1 MDNEEEKTKIPQSGD
16 LDHSSQASSSSS
28 SFFPIDHHVE
38 RAIQLIDE
46 NKSFSED
53 LLSYIEQVSNS
64 PSINNNYHIISVFG
78 SQSTGKST
86 LLNRLFNTSF
96 DVMDESNRQ
105 QTTKGIWIAHSP
117 LVTVPSGLK
126 SKSADE
132 IFVIDVEGSDGRE
145 RGEDQDFERKAAL
158 FALSTSEI
166 LIVNIWETQVGL
178 YHGANMSLLKT
189 VFEVNLSLFGKAKLE
204 SNDHKVL
211 LLFIIRDHVG
221 VTPLANLA
229 DTLTQDMN
237 KLWESLN
244 KAPEL
249 SHLRFEDFFDL
260 GFHALG
266 HKVLQEDKF
275 NEGIR
280 DLGRKIVDSAD
291 SEYLF
296 KKNYHHNIPIDG
308 WTIYARNCWDQI
320 DNNKDLDLPTQQ
332 ILVAR
337 FKCDE
342 ILNSIYDEFMV
353 SFNEKLLPKAPRDT
367 EGVDI
372 DDLNYEEIG
381 KEFEAHWNEVLNRYD
396 TMASRYN
403 TSVYEQK
410 RSVLSSKVIEKL
422 SELIGLY
429 LSDLTRKTTA
439 GYSKALVT
447 GRKKFADY
455 SEANDLRN
463 STVDDFFKR
472 ARFISHSGSLIISH
486 QAHQDYINNLQ
497 HELDKIFVNQQRVE
511 LDNKT
516 TKILKKFSN
525 NLRKVILQEIGDP
538 KRTTWDVIFDSFKNL
553 TESSVDLMESSL
565 GKYEHKYELYY
576 GEIDFL
582 FAVDHIVDVDKALE
596 KIKFKMWTI
605 FYELSHKYISKD
617 IVLNILKDRFD
628 DVFRYD
634 ENGLPRLHQDTH
646 EVERNYGKAKENALK
661 VLPIYSIAKLSDGTE
676 ILPDYDIFD
685 KKLQKRF
692 EGAFVIAPFEEQV
705 DVDQDDSDDDSD
717 DERKCF
723 AEILSESEKSEI
735 VTKFKK
741 DSDAKFVET
750 KRSII
755 QHVTQIPYYIYLII
769 LVLGWNEFMAIV
781 RNPFFFS
788 LLLLFAA
795 GFYVLYQMNL
805 LRPTSLI
812 VQRMI
817 DEALVQAKRKLK
829 ELVIDEHD
837 LHANALGK
845 MSESAQEKGSRNASR
860 SDAIELDDLASDD
873 KN

>member
-1 MDNEEEKTKIPQSGD
+1 MDNEEKIKIPQSGD
-16 LDHSSQASSSSS
+16 VDHSSQASSSSS
-28 SFFPIDHHVE
+28 SFFPIDQHVE

-46 NKSFSED
+46 NKNFSED
-53 LLSYIEQVSNS
+53 LLLYIEQVGNS
-64 PSINNNYHIISVFG
+64 TSINNNYHIISVFG

-86 LLNRLFNTSF
+86 LLNRLFNTLF

-105 QTTKGIWIAHSP
+105 QTTKGIWMAHSP

-211 LLFIIRDHVG
+211 LLFVIRDHVG

-229 DTLTQDMN
+229 ETLTQDMN

-249 SHLRFEDFFDL
+249 SHLRFGDFFDL

-291 SEYLF
+291 NEYLF

-332 ILVAR
+332 ILVAK

-353 SFNEKLLPKAPRDT
+353 SFNEKLLPKAPRNT

-372 DDLNYEEIG
+372 DNLNYEEIG
-381 KEFEAHWNEVLNRYD
+381 TELGTLQKEVLERYD
-396 TMASRYN
+396 MMASRYN

-410 RSVLSSKVIEKL
+410 RSVLSSKVNEKL
-422 SELIGLY
+422 NELVGLY
-429 LSDLTRKTTA
+429 LSDLARKSST
-439 GYSKALVT
+439 GFSKALIT
-447 GRKKFADY
+447 GRKKLAADSY
-455 SEANDLRN
+455 YEGALNLRKATIDN
-463 STVDDFFKR
+463 FTKR
-472 ARFISHSGSLIISH
+472 AEFISLSGSI
-486 QAHQDYINNLQ
+486 DYQTHIENLEN
-497 HELDKIFVNQQRVE
+497 ELDKVFANQQLVE
-511 LDNKT
+511 LDNIT
-516 TKILKKFSN
+516 TKTLKKFSN
-525 NLRKVILQEIGDP
+525 NFSKVILQAVGDP
-538 KRTTWDVIFDSFKNL
+538 KDTTWDVIFDSFKNL
-553 TESSVDLMESSL
+553 MKLSL
-565 GKYEHKYELYY
+565 GKYQSPDGKF
-576 GEIDFL
+576 DFQL
-582 FAVDHIVDVDKALE
+582 GTNTNVNDRAVE
-596 KIKFKMWTI
+596 KIKFKMWSI

-617 IVLNILKDRFD
+617 SVLNILKDRFD

-646 EVERNYGKAKENALK
+646 ELERNYAKAKENALK
-661 VLPIYSIAKLSDGTE
+661 VLPIYSIAKLSDDTE

-692 EGAFVIAPFEEQV
+692 EGASVIAPHEEQA
-705 DVDQDDSDDDSD
+705 DVDQDDSDDESD

-788 LLLLFAA
+788 LLLLSAA

-829 ELVIDEHD
+829 EFVIDEHD
-837 LHANALGK
+837 LHANTLGK
-845 MSESAQEKGSRNASR
+845 MSDRAPEKASRNASR
-860 SDAIELDDLASDD
+860 SDDIELDDLASED

>member
-1 MDNEEEKTKIPQSGD
+1 MDNEEKTKTFQSGD
-16 LDHSSQASSSSS
+16 VDHASQASSSSS
-28 SFFPIDHHVE
+28 SFFPIDQHVE

-46 NKSFSED
+46 NKNFSED
-53 LLSYIEQVSNS
+53 LLLYIEQVGNS
-64 PSINNNYHIISVFG
+64 TSINNNYHIISVFG

-86 LLNRLFNTSF
+86 LLNRLFNTLF

-105 QTTKGIWIAHSP
+105 QTTKGIWMAHSP
-117 LVTVPSGLK
+117 SVTVPSGLK

-211 LLFIIRDHVG
+211 LLFVIRDHVG

-229 DTLTQDMN
+229 ETLTQDMN

-249 SHLRFEDFFDL
+249 SHFRFEDFFDL

-266 HKVLQEDKF
+266 HKVLQEEKF

-291 SEYLF
+291 EEYLF

-320 DNNKDLDLPTQQ
+320 DSNKDLDLPTQQ
-332 ILVAR
+332 ILVAK

-342 ILNSIYDEFMV
+342 ILSSVYDEFML
-353 SFNEKLLPKAPRDT
+353 SFNEKLLPKAPKNT
-367 EGVDI
+367 EGADI
-372 DDLNYEEIG
+372 DNFNYKEIG
-381 KEFEAHWNEVLNRYD
+381 TELKTLQKGALDSYD

-410 RSVLSSKVIEKL
+410 RSVLLDKVNEKL
-422 SELIGLY
+422 NELVGLY
-429 LSDLTRKTTA
+429 LSDLARKSST
-439 GYSKALVT
+439 GFSKALIT
-447 GRKKFADY
+447 GRKKLTADSY
-455 SEANDLRN
+455 YEGALNLRKATIDN
-463 STVDDFFKR
+463 FTKR
-472 ARFISHSGSLIISH
+472 AELICLSGSIDYQSH
-486 QAHQDYINNLQ
+486 IEKLEN
-497 HELDKIFVNQQRVE
+497 ELDKIFANQQLIE
-511 LDNKT
+511 LDNIT
-516 TKILKKFSN
+516 TRILKKFSN
-525 NLRKVILQEIGDP
+525 NFSKVILQAISDP
-538 KRTTWDVIFDSFKNL
+538 NDTTWDTIFDSFKNL
-553 TESSVDLMESSL
+553 MELNL
-565 GKYEHKYELYY
+565 GKYQSPDGKF
-576 GEIDFL
+576 DFHL
-582 FAVDHIVDVDKALE
+582 GTNTIVNDKAIE
-596 KIKFKMWTI
+596 KITFKMWSI

-617 IVLNILKDRFD
+617 SVLNILKDRFD

-646 EVERNYGKAKENALK
+646 ELERNYAKAKENALK
-661 VLPIYSIAKLSDGTE
+661 VLPIYSIAKLSDDTE

-692 EGAFVIAPFEEQV
+692 EGASVITPDEEEV
-705 DVDQDDSDDDSD
+705 DVDQDDSEDESD

-769 LVLGWNEFMAIV
+769 LVLGWNEFTAIV

-788 LLLLFAA
+788 LLLLSGAA
-795 GFYVLYQMNL
+795 FYVLYQMNL
-805 LRPTSLI
+805 LRPTSLVI
-812 VQRMI
+812 QRMI

-829 ELVIDEHD
+829 EFVIDEHD
-837 LHANALGK
+837 LHASTLGK
-845 MSESAQEKGSRNASR
+845 MSNRAPENAPRNASH
-860 SDAIELDDLASDD
+860 SDDIELDDLASED

>member
-1 MDNEEEKTKIPQSGD
+1 MDNEEKIKIPQSGD
-16 LDHSSQASSSSS
+16 VDHSSQASSSSS
-28 SFFPIDHHVE
+28 SFFPIDQHVE

-46 NKSFSED
+46 NKNFSED
-53 LLSYIEQVSNS
+53 LLLYIEQAGNS
-64 PSINNNYHIISVFG
+64 TSINNNYHIISVFG

-86 LLNRLFNTSF
+86 LLNRLFNTLF

-105 QTTKGIWIAHSP
+105 QTTKGIWMAHSP

-211 LLFIIRDHVG
+211 LLFVIRDHVG

-229 DTLTQDMN
+229 ETLTQDMN

-291 SEYLF
+291 NEYLF

-332 ILVAR
+332 ILVAK

-342 ILNSIYDEFMV
+342 ILNSIYDEFMI
-353 SFNEKLLPKAPRDT
+353 SFNEKLLPKAPRNA
-367 EGVDI
+367 EGADI
-372 DDLNYEEIG
+372 DNVNYEEVG
-381 KEFEAHWNEVLNRYD
+381 TELGTLQKEVLDRYD

-410 RSVLSSKVIEKL
+410 RSVLSSKVNEKL
-422 SELIGLY
+422 NELAGLY
-429 LSDLTRKTTA
+429 LSDLARKSSI
-439 GYSKALVT
+439 GFSKALIT
-447 GRKKFADY
+447 GRKKLAADSY
-455 SEANDLRN
+455 YEGALNLRKVTIDN
-463 STVDDFFKR
+463 FMKR
-472 ARFISHSGSLIISH
+472 AGFISLSGSIDY
-486 QAHQDYINNLQ
+486 QAHIEKLED
-497 HELDKIFVNQQRVE
+497 ELDKIFANQQLVE
-511 LDNKT
+511 LDNIT
-516 TKILKKFSN
+516 TKTLKKFSN
-525 NLRKVILQEIGDP
+525 NFSKVLLQAIGDP
-538 KRTTWDVIFDSFKNL
+538 KDTTWDVIFDSFKNL
-553 TESSVDLMESSL
+553 MELSL
-565 GKYEHKYELYY
+565 GKYQSPDSKF
-576 GEIDFL
+576 DFQL
-582 FAVDHIVDVDKALE
+582 GTNTNVNDKAIE
-596 KIKFKMWTI
+596 KIKFKMWSI

-617 IVLNILKDRFD
+617 SVLNILKDRFD

-646 EVERNYGKAKENALK
+646 ELERNYAKAKENALK
-661 VLPIYSIAKLSDGTE
+661 VLPIYSIAKLSDDTE

-692 EGAFVIAPFEEQV
+692 EGASVIAPDEEQV
-705 DVDQDDSDDDSD
+705 DVDQDDSDDESD

-788 LLLLFAA
+788 LLLLSAA

-829 ELVIDEHD
+829 EFVIDEHD
-837 LHANALGK
+837 LHANTLGK
-845 MSESAQEKGSRNASR
+845 MSDRAPEKVSRNTSR
-860 SDAIELDDLASDD
+860 SDDIELDDLASDD